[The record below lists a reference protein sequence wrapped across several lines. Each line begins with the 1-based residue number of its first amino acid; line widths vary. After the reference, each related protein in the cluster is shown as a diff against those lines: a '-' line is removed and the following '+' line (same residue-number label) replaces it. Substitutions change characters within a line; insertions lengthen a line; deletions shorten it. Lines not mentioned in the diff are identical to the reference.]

1 MNETTNRTQ
10 ERIELLFSKLKIVNN
25 NEKSLIPYL
34 FSLIEILITDNTL
47 AGIIDGDGSFY
58 ISFNKNG
65 KITTGFSITT
75 DNFSRPLLEAIQ
87 IKLKG
92 IGSIRT
98 GSKNE
103 LVLTVTGLDQI
114 NEVLIPFMDKNPLL
128 SERASH
134 YAKFKN
140 VSLIL
145 KNNQPLS
152 LEDKIKLV
160 ELYYNMNKDGKRR
173 LLTKIEYINQ
183 LYSNEM

>member
-34 FSLIEILITDNTL
+34 FSLNKIFITDNTL

-58 ISFNKNG
+58 ISFQKNG

-75 DNFSRPLLEAIQ
+75 DNLSRPLLEAIQ

-92 IGSIRT
+92 IGSIRI

-160 ELYYNMNKDGKRR
+160 ENYYNMNKEGKRR
-173 LLTKIEYINQ
+173 LLTKIEFINQ